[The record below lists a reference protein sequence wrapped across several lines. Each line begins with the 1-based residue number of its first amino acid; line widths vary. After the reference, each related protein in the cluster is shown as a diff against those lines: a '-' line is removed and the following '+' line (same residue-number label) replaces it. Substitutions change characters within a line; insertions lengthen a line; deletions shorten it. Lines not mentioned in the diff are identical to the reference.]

1 LPADQ
6 QPSDEPK
13 HRNMPD
19 EELLRLLVSQHHQR
33 TQSAVAKDIL
43 DNWDIAREKF
53 VKVFPNEYR
62 RALNELAHEGRDQR
76 EAA

>member
-1 LPADQ
+1 
-6 QPSDEPK
+6 
-13 HRNMPD
+13 MPD

-33 TQSAVAKDIL
+33 TQSTVAKDIL
-43 DNWDIAREKF
+43 DNWDTAREKF